1 MFSIY
6 IFKWQSFFNP
16 SSISQVKHLYTL
28 GAASLHCPS
37 KVGKRIFLLVQS
49 VLTPSEQQPG
59 LSMRLS
65 CFVWY
70 GCASIPCFLS
80 CACVSIKLR
89 KTTKS
94 FLENCCSYLPR
105 LGWGFK
111 LFTLDVSIRVLEKCC
126 KTIWT
131 AFIFFYSIFIQLLLK
146 EMSCLLVSLCL
157 SSNPIPC
164 QQWCEHMLSSH

>member
-1 MFSIY
+1 MKDVFNLH
-6 IFKWQSFFNP
+6 FAFLNDKVLFSFFNP

-59 LSMRLS
+59 LSMQLS

-80 CACVSIKLR
+80 CACVSIMLK
-89 KTTKS
+89 KTTKRFSENLS
-94 FLENCCSYLPR
+94 FSYLPR
-105 LGWGFK
+105 
-111 LFTLDVSIRVLEKCC
+111 
-126 KTIWT
+126 
-131 AFIFFYSIFIQLLLK
+131 
-146 EMSCLLVSLCL
+146 
-157 SSNPIPC
+157 P
-164 QQWCEHMLSSH
+164 